1 MDLCLQLLISL
12 LDKTRNSCLNI
23 CHFTVQDLPRKF
35 MATQLLFL
43 ENITV
48 RQTVKESPL
57 FYETR
62 SFITTSTRV
71 CQINPVQV
79 PIQFL

>member
-1 MDLCLQLLISL
+1 
-12 LDKTRNSCLNI
+12 
-23 CHFTVQDLPRKF
+23 

-48 RQTVKESPL
+48 RQTVKNSPA
-57 FYETR
+57 FYEPR